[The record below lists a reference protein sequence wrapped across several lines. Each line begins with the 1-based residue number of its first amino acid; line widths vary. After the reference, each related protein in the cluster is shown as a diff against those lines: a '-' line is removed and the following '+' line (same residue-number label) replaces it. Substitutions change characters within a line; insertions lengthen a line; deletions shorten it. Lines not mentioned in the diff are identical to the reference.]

1 MEFDCC
7 DSSKWY
13 WRKHLEQN
21 HHPSPRP
28 MQDTKSLFFRS
39 SQFILI
45 LAVVHAFPALAQT
58 TPTTLGAGTSTG
70 STSQGATSPIPSNS
84 PFLGGTPSG
93 KATPD
98 SLQLTLRDAIDR
110 GLRYNL
116 GLVLTGIASRSA
128 RAERLR
134 TLSEMLPHLRG
145 KASVTEEQI
154 NLAAFGFP
162 VAPGTNPII
171 GPFSIWDA
179 RGIASD
185 TFDLH
190 LYKNYRAAAEQ
201 LQAAHL
207 GEQNARELV
216 VLVIADLYLE
226 GLANQARVK
235 SAQAQFATAETVYKQ
250 TVDLRN
256 NGVAAGIDV
265 LRAQVDMQARQQ
277 RLVAVENDFTKQKL
291 TVGRAIG
298 LPVGQRFE
306 FSDAMPNPEVP
317 QVTLEKALS
326 DAYQNRFDYQQSQRL
341 VHAAEQSR
349 IAAGF
354 QRLPGIRFDGDY
366 GTIGQNPSTSH
377 PTYTAALSV
386 RVPVFEG
393 GKIEADVQQA
403 NAVLAQRQAELEDLR
418 GQIDQEVR
426 TAFLDLDASS
436 RQVQV
441 AQSSVQLAGQQLQ
454 QARDRF
460 AAGVAGSL
468 EVVESEQAVAGADEN
483 LISSIYA
490 YNLAK
495 AALARATGLAEKSAK
510 DLLGVR

>member
-1 MEFDCC
+1 
-7 DSSKWY
+7 
-13 WRKHLEQN
+13 
-21 HHPSPRP
+21 
-28 MQDTKSLFFRS
+28 MQDKNSLFVTLL
-39 SQFILI
+39 QLTLI
-45 LAVVHAFPALAQT
+45 VALAMAVSAAMAQ
-58 TPTTLGAGTSTG
+58 TPTTTFGTGTSIG
-70 STSQGATSPIPSNS
+70 SSSQSAASAIPAGS

-93 KATPD
+93 KATADTLP
-98 SLQLTLRDAIDR
+98 LTLRDAIDR

-116 GLVLTGIASRSA
+116 GLVLSGISSRSA

-134 TLSEMLPHLRG
+134 SLSEMLPHLDG
-145 KASVTEEQI
+145 KASVTEQQI

-162 VAPGTNPII
+162 VPAGTSAII
-171 GPFSIWDA
+171 GPFSLFDA
-179 RGIASD
+179 RGTATD

-190 LYKNYRAAAEQ
+190 LLKNYRAAAEQ
-201 LQAAHL
+201 LQAARL

-216 VLVIADLYLE
+216 VLVVADLYLE

-235 SAQAQFATAETVYKQ
+235 SAQAQVATAETVYKQ

-265 LRAQVDMQARQQ
+265 LRAQVDMQSRQQ
-277 RLVAVENDFTKQKL
+277 RLVAIENDYTKQKL
-291 TVGRAIG
+291 TVSRAIG
-298 LPVGQRFE
+298 LPVGQKFE
-306 FSDAMPNPEVP
+306 FADAMPNPQVP
-317 QVTLEKALS
+317 QVTLEKALA

-349 IAAGF
+349 TAAGF
-354 QRLPGIRFDGDY
+354 QRLPGVRFDGDY

-377 PTYTAALSV
+377 PTYTAALS
-386 RVPVFEG
+386 
-393 GKIEADVQQA
+393 
-403 NAVLAQRQAELEDLR
+403 QRQAELDHLR
-418 GQIDQEVR
+418 GRIDQEVR

-460 AAGVAGSL
+460 TAGVAGSL
-468 EVVESEQAVAGADEN
+468 EVVESEQAVAGADED

-495 AALARATGLAEKSAK
+495 AALARATGLAEKSAR
-510 DLLGVR
+510 DFLGGR

>member
-1 MEFDCC
+1 M
-7 DSSKWY
+7 S
-13 WRKHLEQN
+13 
-21 HHPSPRP
+21 
-28 MQDTKSLFFRS
+28 
-39 SQFILI
+39 I
-45 LAVVHAFPALAQT
+45 AAQT
-58 TPTTLGAGTSTG
+58 TITSLPSVAGTA
-70 STSQGATSPIPSNS
+70 SQNGVSQIPSQS

-93 KATPD
+93 KATAEPIA
-98 SLQLTLRDAIDR
+98 LTLRDAIDR

-116 GLVLTGIASRSA
+116 GLVLSGISSRSA

-134 TLSEMLPHLRG
+134 SLSEMLPHVDG
-145 KASVTEEQI
+145 KASVTDQQI

-162 VAPGTNPII
+162 VPAGSSAII
-171 GPFSIWDA
+171 GPFSVFDA
-179 RGIASD
+179 RGTATD

-190 LYKNYRAAAEQ
+190 LLKNYRAAAEQ
-201 LQAAHL
+201 LQAARL

-216 VLVIADLYLE
+216 VLVVADLYLE

-235 SAQAQFATAETVYKQ
+235 SVQAQVATAETVYKQ
-250 TVDLRN
+250 TLDLRN

-277 RLVAVENDFTKQKL
+277 RLVAVENDYTKQKL

-298 LPVGQRFE
+298 LPVGQKFE
-306 FSDAMPNPEVP
+306 FADAMPNPEVP
-317 QVTLEKALS
+317 QVTLEKALA
-326 DAYQNRFDYQQSQRL
+326 DAYQNRFDYQQSQKL
-341 VHAAEQSR
+341 VRAAEQSR
-349 IAAGF
+349 AAAGF
-354 QRLPGIRFDGDY
+354 QRLPGVRFDGDY
-366 GTIGQNPSTSH
+366 GTIGQNPGTAH
-377 PTYTAALSV
+377 PTYTAALSL

-403 NAVLAQRQAELEDLR
+403 EAALAQRQAQLDDLR
-418 GQIDQEVR
+418 GQIDQDVR
-426 TAFLDLDASS
+426 TAFLDLDASA

-483 LISSIYA
+483 LISSMYA

-495 AALARATGLAEKSAK
+495 AALARATGLAEKSVK
-510 DLLGVR
+510 DFLGAP

>member
-1 MEFDCC
+1 MHDI
-7 DSSKWY
+7 
-13 WRKHLEQN
+13 R
-21 HHPSPRP
+21 
-28 MQDTKSLFFRS
+28 SLFFRCL
-39 SQFILI
+39 QFIFMVAVLQAALPAAGQTASATFTSSS
-45 LAVVHAFPALAQT
+45 LADASAQNGASA
-58 TPTTLGAGTSTG
+58 TPG
-70 STSQGATSPIPSNS
+70 NS
-84 PFLGGTPSG
+84 PFLGGTPTG
-93 KATPD
+93 KATPET
-98 SLQLTLRDAIDR
+98 LQLTLREAIDR

-116 GLVLTGIASRSA
+116 GLVLTGISSRSA
-128 RAERLR
+128 SAERLR
-134 TLSEMLPHLRG
+134 TLSEMLPHVGARMSG
-145 KASVTEEQI
+145 TEEKI

-162 VAPGTNPII
+162 PPPGTSGII
-171 GPFSIWDA
+171 GPFSVFDA
-179 RGIASD
+179 RGATTD

-190 LYKNYRAAAEQ
+190 LFKNYRAASEQ

-216 VLVIADLYLE
+216 VLVVADLYLE

-235 SAQAQFATAETVYKQ
+235 NAQAQLATAQTLYKQ

-265 LRAQVDMQARQQ
+265 LRSQVDMQSRQQ
-277 RLVAVENDFTKQKL
+277 RLVAIENDYTKQKL
-291 TVGRAIG
+291 TVARAIG
-298 LPVGQRFE
+298 LPIGQKFE
-306 FSDAMPNPEVP
+306 FADPMPNPEVP
-317 QVTLEKALS
+317 TVTLEKALA

-349 IAAGF
+349 TGAGF
-354 QRLPGIRFDGDY
+354 QRLPGLRFDGDY
-366 GTIGQNPSTSH
+366 GTIGPNPGATH
-377 PTYTAALSV
+377 PTYTAALSL
-386 RVPVFEG
+386 RVPIFEG

-403 NAVLAQRQAELEDLR
+403 DAVLSQRQAELENLR

-468 EVVESEQAVAGADEN
+468 EVVESEQAVAGADED
-483 LISSIYA
+483 LVSSIYA

-495 AALARATGLAEKSAK
+495 AALARATGLAEKSVNNF
-510 DLLGVR
+510 LGAR